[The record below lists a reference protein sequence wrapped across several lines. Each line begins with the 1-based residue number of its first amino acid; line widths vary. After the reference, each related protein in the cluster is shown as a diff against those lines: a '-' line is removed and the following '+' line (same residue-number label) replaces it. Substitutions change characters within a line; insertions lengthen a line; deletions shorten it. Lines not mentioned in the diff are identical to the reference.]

1 MKQIKLGIDNGNYNT
16 KSSEHLL
23 YASGFT
29 MSDREFIT
37 NEMQLFYD
45 GAYYAIGG
53 KRMSFQQDK
62 TQEPDS
68 FILSLPSVAHTMKNE
83 GVNEA
88 EIIFGVGLPIDIYGT
103 QKQAFR
109 NYFLRGDVNFEF
121 EGARYRCR
129 ITDCKVFAQ
138 GHAALCRHY
147 CALKDY
153 TTITLVDIGGY
164 TVDVLSLR
172 DFKVDRGSCGSLRNG
187 TITLFNDIRSELQ
200 RENII
205 LTDALIGDA
214 IAGRIQHA
222 DRDKIAATAER
233 HVQHYHRELLNA
245 LRERGIDLKLPT
257 VFAGG
262 GAELLG
268 SRLISPEVTTV
279 DILDRFANAEGY
291 KLLLGQ

>member
-1 MKQIKLGIDNGNYNT
+1 MKTIKLGIDNGNYNT

-23 YASGFT
+23 HTSGFT
-29 MSDREFIT
+29 VSDREFIT
-37 NEMQLFYD
+37 SNMQLFYD
-45 GAYYAIGG
+45 GAYYAVGG
-53 KRMSFQQDK
+53 KRMAFQQDK
-62 TQEPDS
+62 TKEQDS
-68 FILSLPSVAHTMKNE
+68 FILSLPSIAHAMRNE
-83 GVNEA
+83 SVSEA
-88 EIIFGVGLPIDIYGT
+88 DIVLGVGLPIDIYGT

-109 NYFLRGDVNFEF
+109 DYFLRGELDFEY
-121 EGARYRCR
+121 EDKPYHCKIA
-129 ITDCKVFAQ
+129 DCKVFAQ

-147 CALKDY
+147 NALKAY

-164 TVDVLSLR
+164 TVDILPLR
-172 DFKVDRGSCGSLRNG
+172 EFKVDRSSCGSLRMG
-187 TITLFNDIRSELQ
+187 TITLFNAIRGELQ

-205 LTDALIGDA
+205 LSDALIGDA

-222 DRDKIAATAER
+222 DRDKIAVIAER
-233 HVQHYHRELLNA
+233 QMQHYHRELLNA
-245 LRERGIDLKLPT
+245 LRERGIDLKLPI

-268 SRLISPEVTTV
+268 DRLISPEVATV

>member
-1 MKQIKLGIDNGNYNT
+1 MQIKLGIDNGNYNT

-23 YASGFT
+23 HASGFT

-37 NEMQLFYD
+37 SDMQLFYD
-45 GAYYAIGG
+45 GAYYAVGG

-62 TQEPDS
+62 TKESDS
-68 FILSLPSVAHTMKNE
+68 FILSLPSIAHAMKQA

-88 EIIFGVGLPIDIYGT
+88 EIVLGVGLPIDIYGT

-109 NYFLRGDVNFEF
+109 DYFLRGDVAFDFE
-121 EGARYRCR
+121 ETSYRCH
-129 ITDCKVFAQ
+129 IADCKVFAQ

-147 CALKDY
+147 NALKQY

-164 TVDVLSLR
+164 TVDVLTLR
-172 DFKVDRGSCGSLRNG
+172 EFKVDRGSCGSLRMG
-187 TITLFNDIRSELQ
+187 TITLFNAIRGELQ

-205 LTDALIGDA
+205 LSDALIGDA
-214 IAGRIQHA
+214 ITGRIQHA
-222 DRDKIAATAER
+222 DSAKIAAIAER

-268 SRLISPEVTTV
+268 GSLISPEVATV
-279 DILDRFANAEGY
+279 DIFDRFANAEGY

>member
-16 KSSEHLL
+16 KSSEYLL

-37 NEMQLFYD
+37 NDMQLFYD
-45 GAYYAIGG
+45 GVYYAIGG
-53 KRMSFQQDK
+53 KRMAFQQDK
-62 TQEPDS
+62 AKEQDT
-68 FILSLPSVAHTMKNE
+68 FILTLPSIAHTMSKA
-83 GVNEA
+83 GVSEA
-88 EIIFGVGLPIDIYGT
+88 EIILGVGLPIDIFGT

-109 NYFLRGDVNFEF
+109 EYFLRDDMTFEF
-121 EGARYRCR
+121 EGMRYYCH
-129 ITDCKVFAQ
+129 IADCKVFAQ
-138 GHAALCRHY
+138 GHAALCRY
-147 CALKDY
+147 YNTLKGY

-164 TVDVLSLR
+164 TVDILSLR

-187 TITLFNDIRSELQ
+187 TITLFNSIRGELQ

-222 DRDKIAATAER
+222 DREKITAIAER
-233 HVQHYHRELLNA
+233 HVQHYYRELLNA

>member
-1 MKQIKLGIDNGNYNT
+1 MKTLKIGIDNGNYNT
-16 KSSEHLL
+16 KSSEGML
-23 YASGFT
+23 YASGYA

-37 NEMQLFYD
+37 PDMQLYYG

-53 KRMSFQQDK
+53 RRMSFQQDK
-62 TQEPDS
+62 TKEPDT
-68 FILSLPSVAHTMKNE
+68 FILSLPAIAHAMKQS
-83 GVNEA
+83 GLSEA
-88 EIIFGVGLPIDIYGT
+88 EIILGVGLSIDIYGT
-103 QKQAFR
+103 QKQDFKA
-109 NYFLRGDVNFEF
+109 YFMRDELSFTFED
-121 EGARYRCR
+121 EAYRCR
-129 ITDCKVFAQ
+129 IADCKVFAQ

-147 CALKDY
+147 NALKEY

-172 DFKVDRGSCGSLRNG
+172 NFKVDRGSCGSLRMG
-187 TITLFNDIRSELQ
+187 TITLFNAIRGELQ

-205 LTDALIGDA
+205 LSDALIADA
-214 IAGRIQHA
+214 ITGRIQHA
-222 DRDKIAATAER
+222 DKDRICALAER
-233 HVQHYHRELLNA
+233 QVQHYCRELLNA

-257 VFAGG
+257 IFAGG

-268 SRLISPEVTTV
+268 HRLILPEVNTV

>member
-37 NEMQLFYD
+37 DDMQLFYN
-45 GAYYAIGG
+45 GVYYAIGG

-68 FILSLPSVAHTMKNE
+68 FILSLPTIAHAMKQAE
-83 GVNEA
+83 TTEA
-88 EIIFGVGLPIDIYGT
+88 EIILGVGLPIDIFGA

-109 NYFLRGDVNFEF
+109 NYFLRGDVTFEF
-121 EGARYRCR
+121 EGVLYHSHIAE
-129 ITDCKVFAQ
+129 CKVFAQ
-138 GHAALCRHY
+138 GYAALCRY
-147 CALKDY
+147 YNALKEY

-172 DFKVDRGSCGSLRNG
+172 DFKVDRGSCGSLRMG
-187 TITLFNDIRSELQ
+187 TITLFNAIRSELQ

-214 IAGRIQHA
+214 IAGCVQHA
-222 DRDKIAATAER
+222 DREKILTIAER

-257 VFAGG
+257 VFSGG

-268 SRLISPEVTTV
+268 SRLITPGVATV
-279 DILDRFANAEGY
+279 DILDRFANADGY